1 VTLEW
6 TFHRSIIPSPGGLR
20 PAAARSSGAASAL
33 AVAVAAW
40 IGGAGATAAPADAPA
55 AVSLADAELLAGQ
68 SGDVHV
74 PGATVSVEAA
84 RRLAEHAGGRLVFDD
99 LADLPAET
107 AAALA
112 LHRGGLVFTRLAGL
126 APDAARELA
135 LEGSGELRLPALV
148 TPSWQTLR
156 ELAAFDGLLALDG
169 VRSLPLNVADEFKA
183 RRRKTSLRSVKAIG
197 ATPTTWR
204 AWVGADA
211 AEDDRADRQASDYD
225 GEDDD
230 PEEDD
235 DPGEKSFRGRR
246 AARGGAGED
255 DAQGNAD
262 DPDDDSGVIGDD
274 G

>member
-1 VTLEW
+1 MQLKSPAI
-6 TFHRSIIPSPGGLR
+6 RLPSHGGRQPSARRRPGT
-20 PAAARSSGAASAL
+20 ASAL
-33 AVAVAAW
+33 AVAAAVW
-40 IGGAGATAAPADAPA
+40 IGGDRVWAAPAATDAAP
-55 AVSLADAELLAGQ
+55 AVSLADAVRLAGQ

-84 RRLAEHAGGRLVFDD
+84 RRLAEHDGGRLVFDD
-99 LADLPAET
+99 LAELPAET
-107 AAALA
+107 AAALS
-112 LHRGGLVFTRLAGL
+112 LHRGGLVFTRLARL

-148 TPSWQTLR
+148 APSWQTLR

-183 RRRKTSLRSVKAIG
+183 RRRKTSLRSVQAIG
-197 ATPTTWR
+197 ATPTSWR
-204 AWVGADA
+204 AWVGDA
-211 AEDDRADRQASDYD
+211 ATEDDRADRQTGDYD

-255 DAQGNAD
+255 DAEGNAD